1 MRIKNSIITKA
12 KITMLR
18 IYKKDII
25 NKMRIVKANT
35 NYYISKPHNIMFY
48 TIQARDE
55 STYSTTCDQTAC
67 TTTSDK
73 SAYNATSDQT
83 AYTTT
88 CDQST
93 CTTTYDQ
100 TVYTTTCDQTACT
113 ATSDQYS
120 CTTTCDQTAC
130 NEAQE
135 AKIVLPDLD
144 LINSKDW
151 IKNSKINFL
160 KILNS
165 SLKGPTRESNWLIPR
180 QLLVGG
186 YPDTDDKHLEP
197 LKNAGVNYFVCLN
210 NEYGTSSR
218 HGRIHRPYAEGLD
231 SSYEFDNIKIPD
243 MGTIDDKT
251 ILEISQKIV
260 DRIRSGKIVYLHCSG
275 GHGRTGTIACI
286 VMYILYG
293 LPLDQIFDY
302 VQFAHD
308 QREGNFFGYRY
319 HTHSITDPDLKM
331 YIVAGQVP
339 TPQTST
345 QREQVV
351 RIIESLK

>member
-1 MRIKNSIITKA
+1 MNYKSSRFPMRITNS
-12 KITMLR
+12 ITMLR
-18 IYKKDII
+18 IYKKDIV
-25 NKMRIVKANT
+25 NKMRILKANT
-35 NYYISKPHNIMFY
+35 KYYILKPRDIVFY
-48 TIQARDE
+48 DIQRHCVSPCVA
-55 STYSTTCDQTAC
+55 SCDQTAC
-67 TTTSDK
+67 VAS
-73 SAYNATSDQT
+73 
-83 AYTTT
+83 
-88 CDQST
+88 
-93 CTTTYDQ
+93 
-100 TVYTTTCDQTACT
+100 CDQTACV
-113 ATSDQYS
+113 AS
-120 CTTTCDQTAC
+120 CDQTAC
-130 NEAQE
+130 VTTQQ

-197 LKNAGVNYFVCLN
+197 LKNTGVNYFVCLN
-210 NEYGTSSR
+210 NEYGSISK
-218 HGRIHRPYAEGLD
+218 HGRFHRPYAEGLD

-260 DRIRSGKIVYLHCSG
+260 DRIHNGKIVYLHCSG

-286 VMYILYG
+286 VMYILYQ

-308 QREGNFFGYRY
+308 QRDGNFFGYRY
-319 HTHSITDPDLKM
+319 HTHSITDPNLKNHF
-331 YIVAGQVP
+331 VTGQVP
-339 TPQTST
+339 TPQTSA
-345 QREQVV
+345 QRDQVA
-351 RIIESLK
+351 RIVYQI